1 MPVWISPVR
10 GRKKLSLEN
19 KTRVKEG
26 EDLGRSLRDILRRG
40 KRGQARIWSDT
51 GSLKAA
57 RFQELGPEMLLDR
70 YFWWEAKMEQ

>member
-10 GRKKLSLEN
+10 GHKKLSLEA

-26 EDLGRSLRDILRRG
+26 EDLRRSLRVIQRRG
-40 KRGQARIWSDT
+40 KRGQARIWSDS

-57 RFQELGPEMLLDR
+57 RFQDLGLEMLFDR
-70 YFWWEAKMEQ
+70 YF